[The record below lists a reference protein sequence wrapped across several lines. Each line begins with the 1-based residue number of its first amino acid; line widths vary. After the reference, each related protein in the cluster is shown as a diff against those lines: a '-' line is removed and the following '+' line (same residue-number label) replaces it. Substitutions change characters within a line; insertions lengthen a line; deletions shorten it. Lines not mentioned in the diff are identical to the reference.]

1 MGRESGLAGN
11 SQSPSRKRINAL
23 SLELTLCNPCEI
35 IIIKKKTFN
44 PPPSSISYVP
54 PALDVDVF
62 SSSGLGLGAREKAN
76 KKNSVLKCYLAAT
89 FGWGHGNPPEC

>member
-1 MGRESGLAGN
+1 M
-11 SQSPSRKRINAL
+11 NAL
-23 SLELTLCNPCEI
+23 SLELTLCHPCEI
-35 IIIKKKTFN
+35 IVIIIIIKNLLT
-44 PPPSSISYVP
+44 PLSSISYVP
-54 PALDVDVF
+54 PALDLDVF